1 MNLSFKN
8 RIALHYMIATAAI
21 MLIIFSVIF
30 FIVRSTVYRNLDSDL
45 AYEAHRHT
53 DEIVVVGDSL
63 KFINKLEWEEKEHR
77 EVQVNPVFLQII
89 DKDGKLM
96 DKSPN
101 LKHESLAYRSHASS
115 RDHINAELHNQ
126 AIRQVQIPIEQQ
138 GETKGYILAAMS
150 LESSKMVILKLKNVL
165 IFSFLT
171 VLIGL
176 YFISRYLAGR
186 SILPVSEISN
196 TTKRITKNNLN
207 ERVNLP
213 QRKDELYDLS
223 SNFNELLQRIENA
236 LERERQFTSD
246 ASHELRTPLAALK
259 GTLEVLIRKQR
270 TPEEYI
276 DKIGYGLQEINRM
289 SETIDQLLL
298 LARVDSGK
306 SLDAGMEVSLP
317 VVIDEILARHK
328 ELIEEKHIQIKTD
341 YDPETDLNT
350 PQYYT
355 MLIMENVIHN
365 AIKYSHQEGSIK
377 IGIERN
383 EQGIV
388 CTVEDCGIGIKKED
402 MNKLFNSFFRS
413 DALAHRNIKGNG
425 LGLSIVKKAADA
437 IHARVH
443 IESELNKGTKFTIV
457 F

>member
-8 RIALHYMIATAAI
+8 RIALHYMIATAVI

-30 FIVRSTVYRNLDSDL
+30 FVVRSTVYHNLDSDL

-53 DEIVVVGDSL
+53 DEIIIVGDSL
-63 KFINKLEWEEKEHR
+63 KFINKLEWEEKEHK

-89 DKDGKLM
+89 DKEGKLM

-101 LKHESLAYRSHASS
+101 LKHESLAYRNHATS

-126 AIRQVQIPIEQQ
+126 AIRQVQIPIEQN

-150 LESSKMVILKLKNVL
+150 MESSKMVILKLKNVL

-186 SILPVSEISN
+186 SILPISEISN

-213 QRKDELYDLS
+213 QHKDELYELS
-223 SNFNELLQRIENA
+223 ANFNELLQRIENA
-236 LERERQFTSD
+236 IERERQFTSD
-246 ASHELRTPLAALK
+246 ASHELRTPLAALR
-259 GTLEVLIRKQR
+259 GTLEVLIRKER
-270 TPEEYI
+270 THDQYVEKVQYSL
-276 DKIGYGLQEINRM
+276 KEINRM

-298 LARVDSGK
+298 LARIDSGK

-317 VVIDEILARHK
+317 TVIDEILMRNKQLIQEKNLHIHVDFNP
-328 ELIEEKHIQIKTD
+328 ELELH
-341 YDPETDLNT
+341 T

-365 AIKYSHQEGSIK
+365 AIKYSNSEQAINIRIHQKNSEI
-377 IGIERN
+377 I
-383 EQGIV
+383 
-388 CTVEDCGIGIKKED
+388 CTVQDQGIGIKKDD
-402 MNKLFNSFFRS
+402 MDKLFNSFFRS
-413 DALAHRNIKGNG
+413 DALNHKDIKGNG

-437 IHARVH
+437 IQAK
-443 IESELNKGTKFTIV
+443 INIKSELHHGTTFTIV